1 MFFVFICTLGGYM
14 FTESYKLKHFNQ
26 GNLNSLL
33 LLLIFLITIFNN
45 D

>member
-1 MFFVFICTLGGYM
+1 MFFVFKCTLVGYM

-33 LLLIFLITIFNN
+33 FTFAIFNN
-45 D
+45 DF